1 MQNTANKNYS
11 LLKAVENCRKMTAVL
26 LHVQATGG
34 KINAIN
40 ALVQ

>member
-1 MQNTANKNYS
+1 MGKTANKNYS
-11 LLKAVENCRKMTAVL
+11 LLKVVENCGKTTIVL
-26 LHVQATGG
+26 PHVQATGG